1 MQQRLSL
8 CFFRRWLAV
17 VALLLSWFV
26 GASAKVWT
34 PEEVPVP
41 RYQDRTQYVSNP
53 EHILSQ
59 STVDSLNVILQHLEE
74 TKGVQTL
81 VAVLDKLE
89 GDDPYEF
96 AMALARKHG
105 VGDKRT
111 NTGLVIVLAVGDRSY
126 QFLTG
131 NGLEGTLPDG
141 QIQLIEDRFF
151 VPLLKKQD
159 WDGAMLVAIK
169 AINQVAQGDSELEAL
184 EDTGNVGGGVF
195 LVIVLFFVVLI
206 YCLYLLNVTHPRCP
220 QCRKRKVEKLRQQ
233 EQRLIRN
240 GRAVRLVVITYRCK
254 HCGQVF
260 TRERTDDDDQ
270 DDSSASGLL
279 AGMLLGS
286 MLRGGRGRGG
296 GFGGGGFGGGS
307 FGGGSF
313 GGGGS
318 GGRF

>member
-1 MQQRLSL
+1 MQQRKSL
-8 CFFRRWLAV
+8 CPFRRWLV
-17 VALLLSWFV
+17 VIGVLLGFFV
-26 GASAKVWT
+26 GTTAKVWT
-34 PEEVPVP
+34 PEKVPVL

-59 STVDSLNVILQHLEE
+59 ATVDSLNVILQNMEE

-81 VAVLDKLE
+81 VAVLDKIE

-105 VGDKRT
+105 VGNKA

-131 NGLEGTLPDG
+131 EGLEGTLPDG
-141 QIQLIEDRFF
+141 QIQLIEDRYF

-169 AINQVAQGDSELEAL
+169 AINQVVQGDTELAAP
-184 EDTGNVGGGVF
+184 EDAGNIVGGVF
-195 LVIVLFFVVLI
+195 LVIVLFGVFLI
-206 YCLYLLNVTHPRCP
+206 YCLYLLNVANPRCP
-220 QCRKRKVEKLRQQ
+220 QCRQRKAYKLRQQ
-233 EQRLIRN
+233 EQRMLRD
-240 GRAVRLVVITYRCK
+240 GRSVRVIVSTYRCK
-254 HCGQVF
+254 QCGQVF
-260 TRERTDDDDQ
+260 TREQVQDDDN
-270 DDSSASGLL
+270 DDSSGSSLL
-279 AGMLLGS
+279 AGMIIGGL
-286 MLRGGRGRGG
+286 LRGGRGGRGG
-296 GFGGGGFGGGS
+296 SRGFGGGGS

>member
-1 MQQRLSL
+1 MQQRNTLRSS
-8 CFFRRWLAV
+8 RRWLV
-17 VALLLSWFV
+17 VIGLLLGFFV
-26 GASAKVWT
+26 GATAKVWT
-34 PEEVPVP
+34 PGEVPVL

-59 STVDSLNVILQHLEE
+59 ATVDSLNVILQNLEE

-81 VAVLDKLE
+81 VAVLDHLE

-105 VGDKRT
+105 VGNKKT

-131 NGLEGTLPDG
+131 EGLEGTLPDG
-141 QIQLIEDRFF
+141 QIQLIEDRYF

-159 WDGAMLVAIK
+159 WDGAMLVAVK
-169 AINQVAQGDSELEAL
+169 AIDLVVQGDTELEAL
-184 EDTGNVGGGVF
+184 EDTGNPVGGVF
-195 LVIVLFFVVLI
+195 LLIVLFVVILV
-206 YCLYLLNVTHPRCP
+206 YCLYLLNIANPRCP
-220 QCRKRKVEKLRQQ
+220 QCHQRKVQKLRQQ
-233 EQRLIRN
+233 EQRLIRD
-240 GRAVRLVVITYRCK
+240 GRSVRVIVSTYRCK
-254 HCGQVF
+254 ECGQVF
-260 TRERTDDDDQ
+260 TRERTEDDDQ
-270 DDSSASGLL
+270 DDSSGSSLL
-279 AGMLLGS
+279 AGMVLGS
-286 MLRGGRGRGG
+286 LLRGGRGGSG
-296 GFGGGGFGGGS
+296 GFRGGGS

>member
-169 AINQVAQGDSELEAL
+169 AINQVAQGDSELKAL

-195 LVIVLFFVVLI
+195 LVIVLFLVVLI

-220 QCRKRKVEKLRQQ
+220 QCRKRKVEKGGVFEAFEREITGRQEDTNNDLIYDFLDYVLSDNRNREKLKELTEIHLR
-233 EQRLIRN
+233 EKEISLEENPNLEEEN
-240 GRAVRLVVITYRCK
+240 GN
-254 HCGQVF
+254 
-260 TRERTDDDDQ
+260 DDFEEPEDEE
-270 DDSSASGLL
+270 
-279 AGMLLGS
+279 
-286 MLRGGRGRGG
+286 
-296 GFGGGGFGGGS
+296 
-307 FGGGSF
+307 
-313 GGGGS
+313 
-318 GGRF
+318 